1 MKEVL
6 VLRDLECIKA
16 IAHPRRIDILK
27 AFDKSPLSAKQ
38 LSQLLEE
45 PHAKINYH
53 IKMLYKVGILELVEE
68 KIKSGI
74 VEKYYYPSAKNVVI
88 GNRILNFSLDNG
100 EEKEEL
106 YISKFENM
114 SEVFYKAAEE
124 DVLENENIVDYHD
137 ISLTHDELV
146 ELSDTMKSKIDE
158 ILNKRQHNVEGS
170 KYDIAMVIVP
180 TLEEEC
186 PSERLIYG
194 LIKDIILE
202 IEHQNLLNNQ
212 KIVFGMGKTMIFNLY
227 FFVFL
232 YLLYL

>member
-68 KIKSGI
+68 KNKVGDCGKVLLS
-74 VEKYYYPSAKNVVI
+74 KCKNVVI

-114 SEVFYKAAEE
+114 SEVF
-124 DVLENENIVDYHD
+124 I
-137 ISLTHDELV
+137 
-146 ELSDTMKSKIDE
+146 
-158 ILNKRQHNVEGS
+158 RQQR
-170 KYDIAMVIVP
+170 KM
-180 TLEEEC
+180 
-186 PSERLIYG
+186 
-194 LIKDIILE
+194 
-202 IEHQNLLNNQ
+202 
-212 KIVFGMGKTMIFNLY
+212 F
-227 FFVFL
+227 
-232 YLLYL
+232 

>member
-88 GNRILNFSLDNG
+88 GNRILNF
-100 EEKEEL
+100 
-106 YISKFENM
+106 
-114 SEVFYKAAEE
+114 
-124 DVLENENIVDYHD
+124 
-137 ISLTHDELV
+137 
-146 ELSDTMKSKIDE
+146 
-158 ILNKRQHNVEGS
+158 
-170 KYDIAMVIVP
+170 
-180 TLEEEC
+180 
-186 PSERLIYG
+186 
-194 LIKDIILE
+194 
-202 IEHQNLLNNQ
+202 
-212 KIVFGMGKTMIFNLY
+212 
-227 FFVFL
+227 
-232 YLLYL
+232 